1 MLHPFFS
8 VAGCTDPPLEV
19 AMAEILNLRS
29 ARKRALRQD
38 KERKAAANRVAHGV
52 PAAERKAQ
60 AALRDTA
67 RHSLDLLKIDKEDG
81 H

>member
-1 MLHPFFS
+1 
-8 VAGCTDPPLEV
+8 
-19 AMAEILNLRS
+19 MAEILNLRS

-38 KERKAAANRVAHGV
+38 KERKAAANRATHGV

-60 AALRDTA
+60 AAHRDMA

-81 H
+81 N